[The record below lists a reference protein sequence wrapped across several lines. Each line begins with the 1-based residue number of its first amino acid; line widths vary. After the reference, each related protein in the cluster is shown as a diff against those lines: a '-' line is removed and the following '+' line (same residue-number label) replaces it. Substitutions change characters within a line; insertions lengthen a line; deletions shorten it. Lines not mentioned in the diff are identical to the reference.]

1 MMTSKPIFALAGFA
15 LMAAV
20 AMPAQAEDDQC
31 PQGWDMVRVTKAK
44 DEVKARQIDKSG
56 NQDDLVCEKGTPGNL
71 LYSDNKKK
79 VEPKPDPKPEQP
91 KPDPKPR

>member
-1 MMTSKPIFALAGFA
+1 MKSKPIFALAGFA

-20 AMPAQAEDDQC
+20 AMPAQAEPPKHEDQC

-44 DEVKARQIDKSG
+44 DEQKARLIDK

-71 LYSDNKKK
+71 LYSDNKVK
-79 VEPKPDPKPEQP
+79 VEHKPEPKPK
-91 KPDPKPR
+91 